1 MKNDEYTQP
10 YYNLKTV
17 LYHWI
22 KTGFRR
28 AYMSVVQLLIRAYTV
43 LRISYKPM
51 PYKRAYTCNLFGL
64 ILGRITIY
72 IIRISSVYDQLD
84 YARAYMPLRNTW
96 VSDRSSTHI
105 LWPYGMCINH
115 CMHS

>member
-1 MKNDEYTQP
+1 MCAVLSCMQYKNDVKFLILVDLFRYLYCIITDTCIQSYTVKNDEYTQP

-28 AYMSVVQLLIRAYTV
+28 AYMSVVQLLIRTYTV

-51 PYKRAYTCNLFGL
+51 PYKRAYLCD
-64 ILGRITIY
+64 ILATY
-72 IIRISSVYDQLD
+72 LVLY
-84 YARAYMPLRNTW
+84 
-96 VSDRSSTHI
+96 
-105 LWPYGMCINH
+105 
-115 CMHS
+115 

>member
-1 MKNDEYTQP
+1 MTLNGVLFKQPWVATTVKNDVYMQP

-51 PYKRAYTCNLFGL
+51 PYKRAYLCDMLATYLVL
-64 ILGRITIY
+64 Y
-72 IIRISSVYDQLD
+72 
-84 YARAYMPLRNTW
+84 
-96 VSDRSSTHI
+96 
-105 LWPYGMCINH
+105 
-115 CMHS
+115 